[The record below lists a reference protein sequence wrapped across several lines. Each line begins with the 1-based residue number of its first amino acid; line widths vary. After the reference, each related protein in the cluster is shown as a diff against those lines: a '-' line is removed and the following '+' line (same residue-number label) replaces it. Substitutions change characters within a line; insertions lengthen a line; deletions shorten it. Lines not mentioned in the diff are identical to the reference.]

1 MILHS
6 YDFTTMAEDCLG
18 KIYFK
23 VGIRYKGV
31 QSLKKNT
38 NNSWIMLQVKY
49 SPESETLT
57 VNLHKFK
64 YCPDQLTK
72 NGVIVK

>member
-23 VGIRYKGV
+23 VGIRYIGA
-31 QSLKKNT
+31 QSLKKT
-38 NNSWIMLQVKY
+38 HKFLNNLQVKY